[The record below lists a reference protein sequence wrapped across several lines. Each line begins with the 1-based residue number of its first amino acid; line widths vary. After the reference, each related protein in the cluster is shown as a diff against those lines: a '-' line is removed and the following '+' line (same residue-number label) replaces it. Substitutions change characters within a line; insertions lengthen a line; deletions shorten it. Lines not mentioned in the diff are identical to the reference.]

1 MVNPPFSITVL
12 MLKKVFCLVFSL
24 CFPMFFMFPV
34 FSQFSPVAGCDKKR
48 WHLLPQLF
56 QLTRQLF
63 GSDLCLKSSSNMG
76 GINGIYWEIHGIQ
89 RDIYN
94 MEKKYGWFNGILR
107 GYGSWMAQTWW
118 ISWRCNGDE
127 MRYAQIGILAAFI
140 GICCYLWCVQ
150 FKGFVSW
157 CCLTVFW
164 WYIVGN
170 GAFHTNLK

>member
-1 MVNPPFSITVL
+1 MFSNVFYVPCVFPIFASGRVWQKTVTPPPSALPADAPTVR
-12 MLKKVFCLVFSL
+12 KW
-24 CFPMFFMFPV
+24 P
-34 FSQFSPVAGCDKKR
+34 
-48 WHLLPQLF
+48 LPEVIF
-56 QLTRQLF
+56 
-63 GSDLCLKSSSNMG
+63 K
-76 GINGIYWEIHGIQ
+76 HGWNQ
-89 RDIYN
+89 RDLLGNSWDTTGYLQHG
-94 MEKKYGWFNGILR
+94 KKYGWFNGILR